1 MPDPAH
7 IDWAAATRTMRR
19 MIAART
25 YQCDAA
31 TIDDLTQEALVRL
44 ARVARKEEIREL
56 EAMMHHVARLTVLD
70 HITRMRRRRPQVEL
84 DDAVGLDDGATRA
97 AAMVRAVATLL
108 RFFEQE
114 GLARCAELAR
124 AFLAGVDWAEVAAT
138 RTRTPEAVRKEWS
151 RCAAAA
157 RQAIGSAGG
166 LLSGWM

>member
-1 MPDPAH
+1 MPDSTH
-7 IDWAAATRTMRR
+7 IDWTAATRTMRR

-25 YQCDAA
+25 YRCDAA

-44 ARVARKEEIREL
+44 DRVARKEEIREL

-70 HITRMRRRRPQVEL
+70 HISRMRRRRTEVDLVNAE
-84 DDAVGLDDGATRA
+84 GLDNGAARTA
-97 AAMVRAVATLL
+97 ALTRAVATLL

-124 AFLAGVDWAEVAAT
+124 ALHAGVEWAEVAASHA
-138 RTRTPEAVRKEWS
+138 RTPEAVRKEWS

-166 LLSGWM
+166 LLSEWM